1 MTTTRIITSGAY
13 VGSELEAEFGRI
25 PPCFLPVGGGLLIHK
40 QLAQL
45 AGPDVDLVLT
55 LPADFT
61 LSELAAQRIAD
72 QNCCVLGIDPDVSLG
87 RSIAHALATLAPT
100 GAVEIVHGDTLIS
113 IPSDASGDAMSV
125 GAAGDGYHWAS
136 ADIETGCIARIHD
149 NGFDAE
155 ASLRPILTGYFR
167 FSDADA
173 LLRALVRADYRFI
186 AALNDYVVDHPST
199 PLEIDGWLDFGHLQT
214 YFRSRHHLAAARHF
228 NELRIA
234 DGVVHKSSSQS
245 FKLSAEAHWLR
256 SLPSS
261 MQLYAARLIEDQVV
275 EGAYAT
281 EYAFVPTLAEIYLSR
296 LGATGWSRI
305 LDAVGSYLDAEAATA
320 QGSTTALA
328 DLAIGKTLQRIERSP
343 EAYRDIDRELTIN
356 GIAVPTGR
364 RIVERLG
371 QIIAAAPAQPSTIMH
386 GDLCFSNILYN
397 SRNQRI
403 TVIDPR
409 GYTQDGVIDPRGDL
423 RYDIAKFGHSVIGR
437 YDQILAG
444 NVHYARDGDAV
455 TLTHED
461 NARHNWLESAFCERS
476 FAGIPAAR
484 DDVIATMITLFI
496 SMIPLH
502 SDAPARQSAFYANSL
517 ALYARFFG

>member
-1 MTTTRIITSGAY
+1 MTVTRIITSGAY

-25 PPCFLPVGGGLLIHK
+25 PPCFLPVGGGLLIHR
-40 QLAQL
+40 QLTQL
-45 AGPDVDLVLT
+45 SAPDVDLVLT
-55 LPADFT
+55 LPADFI
-61 LSELAAQRIAD
+61 LSDLAAQRIAD
-72 QNCCVLGIDPDVSLG
+72 QGCRVLGIDPSVSLG

-100 GAVEIVHGDTLIS
+100 GAVEIVHGDTLIAVPAG
-113 IPSDASGDAMSV
+113 IGGDAMSV

-136 ADIETGCIARIHD
+136 ADIEAGSIARIHD

-155 ASLRPILTGYFR
+155 ALPRPILTGYFR

-186 AALNDYVVDHPST
+186 AALNDYVADHPCA
-199 PLEIDGWLDFGHLQT
+199 PLQIDGWLDFGHLQT

-256 SLPSS
+256 SLPAPL
-261 MQLYAARLIEDQVV
+261 QLYAARLIEDQAV

-305 LDAVGSYLDAEAATA
+305 LDAVGTFLDAEAATA
-320 QGSTTALA
+320 QGTTTALA
-328 DLAIGKTLQRIERSP
+328 DLAVGKTLQRIERAP
-343 EAYRDIDRELTIN
+343 EAYPDIDRELTIN
-356 GIAVPTGR
+356 GSAVPTGR
-364 RIVERLG
+364 RIVEHLAA
-371 QIIAAAPAQPSTIMH
+371 IIAAAPPQPLTIMH

-409 GYTQDGVIDPRGDL
+409 GYTRDGVIDPRGDL

-444 NVHYARDGDAV
+444 NVEFARHGDAL

-461 NARHNWLESAFCERS
+461 NMRHIWLEDAYRERS
-476 FAGIPAAR
+476 FAGIAAAR
-484 DDVIATMITLFI
+484 DDVMATMITLFI

-502 SDAPARQSAFYANSL
+502 SDAPARQRAFYANAL

>member
-1 MTTTRIITSGAY
+1 MTVTRIITSGAY

-25 PPCFLPVGGGLLIHK
+25 PPCFLPVGGGLLIHR

-45 AGPDVDLVLT
+45 SAPDVDLVLT
-55 LPADFT
+55 LPADFI
-61 LSELAAQRIAD
+61 LSDLAAQRIAD
-72 QNCCVLGIDPDVSLG
+72 QGCRVLGIDPSVSLG

-100 GAVEIVHGDTLIS
+100 GAVEIVHGDTLIAVPAG
-113 IPSDASGDAMSV
+113 IGGDAMSV

-136 ADIETGCIARIHD
+136 ADIEAGSIARIHD

-155 ASLRPILTGYFR
+155 ASPRPILTGYFR

-186 AALNDYVVDHPST
+186 AALNDYVADHPCA
-199 PLEIDGWLDFGHLQT
+199 PLQIDGWLDFGHLQT

-256 SLPSS
+256 SLPAPL
-261 MQLYAARLIEDQVV
+261 QLYAARLIEDQAV

-305 LDAVGSYLDAEAATA
+305 LDAVGTFLDAEAATA
-320 QGSTTALA
+320 QGTTTALA
-328 DLAIGKTLQRIERSP
+328 DLAVGKTLQRIERAP
-343 EAYRDIDRELTIN
+343 EAYPDIDRELTIN
-356 GIAVPTGR
+356 GSAVPTGR
-364 RIVERLG
+364 RIVEHLAA
-371 QIIAAAPAQPSTIMH
+371 IIAAAPPQPSTIMH

-444 NVHYARDGDAV
+444 NVEFARHGDAL

-461 NARHNWLESAFCERS
+461 NARHNWLEDAYRERS
-476 FAGIPAAR
+476 FAGIAAAR
-484 DDVIATMITLFI
+484 ADVMATMITLFI

-502 SDAPARQSAFYANSL
+502 SDAPARQRAFYANAL